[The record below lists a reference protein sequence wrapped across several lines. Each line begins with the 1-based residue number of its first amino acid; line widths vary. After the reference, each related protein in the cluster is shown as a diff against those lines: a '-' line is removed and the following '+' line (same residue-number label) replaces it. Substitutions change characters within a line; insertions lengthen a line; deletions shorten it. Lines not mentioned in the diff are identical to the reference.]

1 MEYRFVSFHGEFPTT
16 LLSKTSL
23 NATDLIC
30 ISSTWLAHF
39 GFSKSFF
46 LPKSNLKLLL
56 SLVCCVKLWNAH
68 QRAVTWYSRL
78 SARISVN
85 NWFRHQS
92 EKVSNSMLF
101 IMVIEVIHGLRN
113 QQPDLKSFSVVLS
126 LLIFLLSLL
135 VLFLP
140 GFGFPIPGFPEG
152 RAARS
157 LARDTRAT
165 CKLHGVRATQH
176 PARNHSSTAMTNS
189 TSQ

>member
-1 MEYRFVSFHGEFPTT
+1 MLQTLSAFPPPGWPILASLRSPSSFPKAIWSCSCPWFAVLSCEMHTRELWPGIHNCQQEF
-16 LLSKTSL
+16 LWIIDLDTSL
-23 NATDLIC
+23 
-30 ISSTWLAHF
+30 
-39 GFSKSFF
+39 K
-46 LPKSNLKLLL
+46 
-56 SLVCCVKLWNAH
+56 
-68 QRAVTWYSRL
+68 
-78 SARISVN
+78 
-85 NWFRHQS
+85 
-92 EKVSNSMLF
+92 NSMLF

-135 VLFLP
+135 VLFLT
-140 GFGFPIPGFPEG
+140 GFGFPIPAFPEG
-152 RAARS
+152 CAARS